1 MNIIEITSLQ
11 KTYPGALEPTLKGIS
26 LQMPSNSIFGLLGP
40 NGAGKTTSISIMV
53 GLVKPD
59 AGTVLM
65 MGMDVMRQMEK
76 IKRCLGIVPQDIALF
91 PILTA
96 RENLHYFGRL
106 YGLKGSELK
115 DKVQHYLQ
123 LFGLE
128 NNADK
133 RVLNYSGGMKR
144 RCNLIAGILHD
155 PKLLILDEP
164 TVGVDVQSRKMI
176 IDFLLEFKAKGGS
189 ILYTSHLLDE
199 AQEICDEVAI
209 MDYGQILSRGKTL
222 DLLKDE
228 SHSLEKLFLELTG
241 HHVRD

>member
-176 IDFLLEFKAKGGS
+176 IDFLLEFKSKGGS

-209 MDYGQILSRGKTL
+209 MDYGQILSRGKTA
-222 DLLKDE
+222 DLLTQE
-228 SHSLEKLFLELTG
+228 GHSLEKLFLELTG